1 MSSISFKRQI
11 GIFTLATAFL
21 LFFSSVYLCADE
33 EDHAEAHHLH
43 LNHLGL
49 VFAGTTGLEEGGE
62 THFTLGVDYE
72 RRLSEV
78 WGVGVVGELIFAHKT
93 EYLFVFPAYFH
104 VTEKLWFQAALGF
117 EVSYHHHEEE
127 NEGNHGEE
135 THTSKE
141 TEFLL
146 RIGMGYGFEVGEII
160 ITPTIDFD
168 FFRGHR
174 SLVWGI
180 SIGKGF

>member
-1 MSSISFKRQI
+1 MTVLVLF
-11 GIFTLATAFL
+11 LAPQ
-21 LFFSSVYLCADE
+21 VMGQE
-33 EDHAEAHHLH
+33 EEHAEAHHFH

-49 VFAGTTGLEEGGE
+49 VFAGTTDLEEGGG
-62 THFTLGVDYE
+62 THFTIGVDYE

-78 WGVGVVGELIFAHKT
+78 WGVGVVGELIFAHQT

-146 RIGMGYGFEVGEII
+146 RIGVGYEFEVEGIA
-160 ITPTIDFD
+160 ITPAIAFD
-168 FFRGHR
+168 VFRGHG
-174 SLVWGI
+174 SLVWGL